1 MVSSKT
7 RYVSQLTRNTL
18 ALILAGGKGSR
29 LHELTQSQAKPAL
42 HFGGKFRVI
51 DFPLSNCVNSGV
63 KQIGVMTQYKAH
75 SLIRHL
81 ARGWSHMNRDLG
93 EFVELLPASQQHSEC
108 WYEGTANALYQNVE
122 FIREH
127 NPMYVLVLSGDHV
140 YKMDYADMLAQHAE
154 SGADMT
160 VSCIEVPIDEAAGAF
175 GVMSVDQQNR
185 IINFHEKPLN
195 PCVLADRPGYT
206 LASMGNYVFNTDFLI
221 QQLLKDAKN
230 PDSEHDFGKDI
241 IPASINDNK
250 VLAFRFRDIENHQ
263 QPYWRDVG
271 TIDSFFKANMDLI
284 TVTPQL
290 NIYDDSWPIW
300 THQKQSPPAKFI
312 FNDPNRRGYA
322 VDSTVS
328 GGCIIS
334 GAYINKS
341 LLFSDVHVHSYSHVE
356 ESVVLPK
363 VDIGRN
369 VKIRRAI
376 IDSGCKIPSGMQIG
390 IDRAMDVERGFRI
403 SQEGIV
409 LVTPSM
415 LQALENNHT
424 LIIGNEKDIS
434 MALDDAK
441 YS

>member
-1 MVSSKT
+1 MITSST

-29 LHELTQSQAKPAL
+29 LFELTQSQAKPAL

-51 DFPLSNCVNSGV
+51 DFPLSNCVNSGI

-81 ARGWSHMNRDLG
+81 ARGWGHMNRDLG

-108 WYEGTANALYQNVE
+108 WYEGTANALFQNIE

-127 NPMYVLVLSGDHV
+127 SPKYVLVLSGDHV

-160 VSCIEVPIDEAAGAF
+160 VSCIEVPVEDAAGTF
-175 GVMSVDQQNR
+175 GVMCVDKQNR
-185 IINFHEKPLN
+185 IINFHEKPSN
-195 PCVLADRPGYT
+195 PCVLDDRPGYT
-206 LASMGNYVFNTDFLI
+206 LASMGNYVFNTEFLI
-221 QQLLKDAKN
+221 QQLLKDAQNLK
-230 PDSEHDFGKDI
+230 SEHDFGKDI
-241 IPASINDNK
+241 IPASIDHNK

-271 TIDSFFKANMDLI
+271 TLDSFYKANMDLI
-284 TVTPQL
+284 SITPQL
-290 NIYDDSWPIW
+290 NIYDEHWPIW

-312 FNDPNRRGYA
+312 FNDPDRKGYA

-334 GAYINKS
+334 GASINKS
-341 LLFSDVHVHSYSHVE
+341 LLFSDVHVHSYSQVE

-369 VKIRRAI
+369 VKIKRAI
-376 IDSGCKIPSGMQIG
+376 IDSACKIPNGMQIG
-390 IDRAMDVERGFRI
+390 INQADDIARGFRI
-403 SQEGIV
+403 SQDGIV
-409 LVTPSM
+409 LVTQSM
-415 LQALENNHT
+415 LQALESRSQATETSEHET
-424 LIIGNEKDIS
+424 LLQ
-434 MALDDAK
+434 A
-441 YS
+441 